1 MSSSAPVAPKKKAKG
16 YDPAKYVNELRAR
29 RKELGF
35 DLVHWY
41 IHFLAYDALAK
52 AAAREDQKI
61 QQYVSLNIWKLV
73 PEDLR
78 PKKIPMDSLI
88 LPKHKKVKLNLKIRV
103 KPKTTAG

>member
-1 MSSSAPVAPKKKAKG
+1 
-16 YDPAKYVNELRAR
+16 
-29 RKELGF
+29 
-35 DLVHWY
+35 
-41 IHFLAYDALAK
+41 LAK